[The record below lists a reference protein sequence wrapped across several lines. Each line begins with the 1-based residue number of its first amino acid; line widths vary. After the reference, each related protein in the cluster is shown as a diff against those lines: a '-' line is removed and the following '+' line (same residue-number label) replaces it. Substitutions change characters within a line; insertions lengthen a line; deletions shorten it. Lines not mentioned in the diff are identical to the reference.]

1 MTTSRLIGEWLSNN
15 GPLFSRKWTVWEGGI
30 RVPAIV
36 KWPRRIGV
44 FAPHRV
50 GSGGDHVY
58 RGDSNMALKQ
68 MSGPAL
74 AAGLVLGT
82 GLVFGSVAAQNAPTA
97 DATARIRPV
106 TANLR
111 GAPPTGPHA
120 VVIEHDQALATHTI
134 YRPATLGSTKHPV
147 LVWGEGGCAK
157 DGLQFPEFLNEIA
170 SHGVVVIADGPPVAR
185 TAPGGGAAPGAGGAP
200 GAGAAPGPRAGGPAP
215 GAGAAPAAA
224 GAAPPAGCR
233 AGGGR
238 GAGRGN
244 MTDGSALIQ
253 ALDWIAKEGS
263 DPTSRFY
270 QKVESNRVAAMGMSC
285 GGLMSYG
292 ASADPRIAT
301 VGIWNSGLIQPD
313 EKIFAGL
320 HSSVIIVTGGEGDIA
335 YANGKRDFET
345 MPARIAAFH
354 GVYPSVGHG
363 GTYNQDN
370 GGPYG
375 VAAVAWLKWQLMND
389 TSAKG
394 KGYFVGPNCGICG
407 DSNWQVASRSL
418 QEAP

>member
-1 MTTSRLIGEWLSNN
+1 MAVRQISGLALTAAL
-15 GPLFSRKWTVWEGGI
+15 
-30 RVPAIV
+30 
-36 KWPRRIGV
+36 V
-44 FAPHRV
+44 F
-50 GSGGDHVY
+50 
-58 RGDSNMALKQ
+58 
-68 MSGPAL
+68 
-74 AAGLVLGT
+74 GT
-82 GLVFGSVAAQNAPTA
+82 GLVFSPVGAQNPAPAVGTA
-97 DATARIRPV
+97 AARIQPV

-134 YRPATLGSTKHPV
+134 YRPATLGSSKHPV

-185 TAPGGGAAPGAGGAP
+185 TAPGGGAAPGARAGGAAP
-200 GAGAAPGPRAGGPAP
+200 PAGGAAPGPRAGGAAPPA
-215 GAGAAPAAA
+215 GGAAPAA
-224 GAAPPAGCR
+224 GAR

-244 MTDGSALIQ
+244 MTDGSALVQ
-253 ALDWIAKEGS
+253 AIDWIAKEGN
-263 DPTSRFY
+263 DPSSRFY
-270 QKVESNRVAAMGMSC
+270 QKVEATRVAAMGMSC

-292 ASADPRIAT
+292 ASADPRVAT

-313 EKIFAGL
+313 EKIFGGL
-320 HSSVIIVTGGEGDIA
+320 HSSVIIVTGGESDIA

-345 MPARIAAFH
+345 MPAKIPVFY

-370 GGPYG
+370 GGAYG
-375 VAAVAWLKWQLMND
+375 VAAVAWLKWQLMGD

-394 KGYFVGPNCGICG
+394 KGYFVGAGCGICG
-407 DSNWQVASRSL
+407 DAMWQTASRAI
-418 QEAP
+418 Q